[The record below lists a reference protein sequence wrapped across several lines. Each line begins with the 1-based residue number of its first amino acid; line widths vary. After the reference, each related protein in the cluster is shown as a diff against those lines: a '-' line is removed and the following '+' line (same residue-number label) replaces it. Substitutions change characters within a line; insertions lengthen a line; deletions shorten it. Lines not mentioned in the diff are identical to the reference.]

1 MKKSLDITP
10 HPRIYQMLENI
21 EFTPYQCLCE
31 LIDNS
36 IDAFNEEEF
45 IHNEEQEIILD
56 VPKERMN
63 EIDPLCIMDNGN
75 GMNEEQLNKS
85 IKAGFS
91 GNKYK

>member
-45 IHNEEQEIILD
+45 IHNEEPEIILN
-56 VPKERMN
+56 VPKERK
-63 EIDPLCIMDNGN
+63 NGIEN
-75 GMNEEQLNKS
+75 ILIGIITNRGRIRFRYL
-85 IKAGFS
+85 
-91 GNKYK
+91 